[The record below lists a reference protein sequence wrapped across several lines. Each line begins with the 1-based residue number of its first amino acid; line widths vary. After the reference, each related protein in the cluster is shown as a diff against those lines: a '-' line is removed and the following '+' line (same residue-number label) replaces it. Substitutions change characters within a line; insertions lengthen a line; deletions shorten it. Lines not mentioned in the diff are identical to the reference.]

1 MKWLLLGI
9 VLLVLFVVLEG
20 KRQERK
26 YGRSRGG
33 NLMRAG
39 FLDFQRHLEPER
51 KVEILVEMREPAQ
64 AAGSGEGSK
73 TPRKSSAREGGDMSA
88 SNAEL
93 ARRWFEEV
101 WNQRREATV
110 EELMHPEAV
119 GHLEGSEI
127 RGPSEFL
134 SAHARLLGAFPD
146 FGVQVDQIIAQGDDV
161 VVRWSAKGTH
171 RGESLGFPA
180 SNRSAAFRGIT
191 WLRFRGGR
199 IVEGWDAWNQGKLIQ
214 DLQTPSP

>member
-9 VLLVLFVVLEG
+9 VLLVLLVVLEG

-26 YGRSRGG
+26 YGRSGGRGG
-33 NLMRAG
+33 SLMRTG
-39 FLDFQRHLEPER
+39 LLEFQRHLEPER
-51 KVEILVEMREPAQ
+51 KVEILVEKREPTL
-64 AAGSGEGSK
+64 AGESGDEPKK
-73 TPRKSSAREGGDMSA
+73 TRKATAREGGDMSA

-101 WNQRREATV
+101 WNRRREATV
-110 EELMHPEAV
+110 GELMHPDAV
-119 GHLEGSEI
+119 GHMEGREI

-134 SAHARLLGAFPD
+134 SGRAQLLGAFPD

-199 IVEGWDAWNQGKLIQ
+199 IVEGWDAWNQGKMIH
-214 DLQTPSP
+214 DLQAP